1 MGVFA
6 ARPHGHDRWGG
17 CPWWVPTR
25 VIQVPRQYLGPQN
38 FEGSMIPSRND
49 DVMADEAALAV
60 IIAEVGKP
68 RLIEELHAAHARW
81 GAHAQLYWLLD
92 MI

>member
-1 MGVFA
+1 
-6 ARPHGHDRWGG
+6 
-17 CPWWVPTR
+17 
-25 VIQVPRQYLGPQN
+25 
-38 FEGSMIPSRND
+38 
-49 DVMADEAALAV
+49 MADEAALAV